1 MVATATGP
9 QGSGLR
15 AGTLSQFTAP
25 AMRKEMHWSFTA
37 GALLALTL
45 HHPRLLQAV
54 VGEMTPAS
62 LERLQRVRVAD
73 LLLPGASQ
81 ASERSE

>member
-1 MVATATGP
+1 
-9 QGSGLR
+9 
-15 AGTLSQFTAP
+15 
-25 AMRKEMHWSFTA
+25 MRKEMHWSFTA

-54 VGEMTPAS
+54 VGEMAPAS
-62 LERLQRVRVAD
+62 LERLQWVRLPDLRLSDLRLPD

>member
-1 MVATATGP
+1 MVAIATGP
-9 QGSGLR
+9 QGSGPK

-37 GALLALTL
+37 GALIALTL

-54 VGEMTPAS
+54 VGELAPAS

>member
-1 MVATATGP
+1 MATATGLV
-9 QGSGLR
+9 GSGNKL
-15 AGTLSQFTAP
+15 GTLSQFTAP

-37 GALLALTL
+37 GALLALAL

-54 VGEMTPAS
+54 VGEMAPAS
-62 LERLQRVRVAD
+62 LERLQWVRVAD
-73 LLLPGASQ
+73 LLLPGASK

>member
-1 MVATATGP
+1 
-9 QGSGLR
+9 
-15 AGTLSQFTAP
+15 
-25 AMRKEMHWSFTA
+25 MRKEMHWSFTA

-45 HHPRLLQAV
+45 HNPRLLQAV
-54 VGEMTPAS
+54 VGEMAPAS
-62 LERLQRVRVAD
+62 LDRLQRVHLAD